1 MTDWQI
7 WHIKSIFKTLFLR
20 ENLAFNEDFF
30 LSSSGEKVETSPNP
44 MATAPTDDSR
54 ESSPAEDEVIL
65 ATAGYDHCIKFWTA
79 HTGKVQLDM
88 ICVSNSGQLI

>member
-1 MTDWQI
+1 MRI
-7 WHIKSIFKTLFLR
+7 
-20 ENLAFNEDFF
+20 FF

-79 HTGKVQLDM
+79 HTGKGLFTNYFYKRRMVGSQKFRLF
-88 ICVSNSGQLI
+88 VNHYKVENVNGRG